1 MISFQFLPPKK
12 HRIQSLD
19 HFPVLRLM
27 FLSFEYSGMHTTRVF
42 WSEAYSKISLSVKSK
57 FFSCKHSIHDFIF
70 EKTDHLG
77 PKVLYYGRQHL
88 KKCLH
93 SDHWLHS
100 VKSPP
105 SKNALFELAH
115 AKKSFLN
122 QDPIP
127 LFFPPLVL
135 LPPFLLFLATFFYH
149 LNNVYKSKKS
159 T

>member
-1 MISFQFLPPKK
+1 MISFQFLPPRK

-19 HFPVLRLM
+19 HCPVLRLM

-42 WSEAYSKISLSVKSK
+42 WSETYSKISLSVKIK
-57 FFSCKHSIHDFIF
+57 FFSCKNSIHDFIF
-70 EKTDHLG
+70 ENTG
-77 PKVLYYGRQHL
+77 PLRLKVLYYGRQHL

-93 SDHWLHS
+93 RDHWLHS

-115 AKKSFLN
+115 AKKSLLN

-127 LFFPPLVL
+127 PFSSFSPPPSFPSLSSNI
-135 LPPFLLFLATFFYH
+135 FLSFKQCL
-149 LNNVYKSKKS
+149 
-159 T
+159 

>member
-1 MISFQFLPPKK
+1 MVSFQFLPPTK

-115 AKKSFLN
+115 AKKSLLN
-122 QDPIP
+122 Q
-127 LFFPPLVL
+127 
-135 LPPFLLFLATFFYH
+135 YQRQ
-149 LNNVYKSKKS
+149 KKS
-159 T
+159 SSCHQQHGTCGCLLTQHPPPSNHQEKL